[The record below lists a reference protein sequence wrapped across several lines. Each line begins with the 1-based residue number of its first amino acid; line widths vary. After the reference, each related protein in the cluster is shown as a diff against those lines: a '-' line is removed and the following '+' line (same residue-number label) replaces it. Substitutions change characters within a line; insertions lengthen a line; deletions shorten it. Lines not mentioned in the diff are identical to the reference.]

1 MVQFDTPIN
10 ANDASFEWVVLQAP
24 LPVVTVFWSAQETP
38 RQQLNA
44 VLEQTAREYAGEA
57 LVVKLDVADSP
68 QAHAQYG
75 VETLPQFLFFRQG
88 KLVARARGMPDADM
102 LRPWVEYLLE
112 RGPKPASR
120 KPPQEGAPAGDGHPL
135 VVTDADFEQTVLRA
149 SVPSLV
155 DFWAAWCGPCKMMAP
170 FFEQAATELEPHV
183 RLAKVNTDENPMLA
197 QRYQINSIPT
207 TAVFKGGRE
216 VARQPGAM
224 NLPQLLQW
232 IKSNV

>member
-1 MVQFDTPIN
+1 MSDPSQI
-10 ANDASFEWVVLQAP
+10 VVCPHCQSP
-24 LPVVTVFWSAQETP
+24 NRIP
-38 RQQLNA
+38 
-44 VLEQTAREYAGEA
+44 TARLSDDPRCG
-57 LVVKLDVADSP
+57 KCKNP
-68 QAHAQYG
+68 
-75 VETLPQFLFFRQG
+75 LFT
-88 KLVARARGMPDADM
+88 
-102 LRPWVEYLLE
+102 
-112 RGPKPASR
+112 
-120 KPPQEGAPAGDGHPL
+120 GHPTALTDQTFDRHLTRSELPL
-135 VVTDADFEQTVLRA
+135 V
-149 SVPSLV
+149 V

-183 RLAKVNTDENPMLA
+183 RLAKVNTDDNPMLA